1 MDLEE
6 IRTRMEAY
14 LSNLFHCYVYAENQ
28 ESTNT
33 FMFILVITEKGKDP
47 LVFSNLRFGFM
58 VYFPETNL
66 VVSPYYVWLASYEK
80 YFKEALLDTFGAV
93 SFISKA
99 MNVESIRDI
108 KKLAIYRESK
118 SVLKDIGHKQ
128 LDVNPLDIRQKRPN
142 LFDED
147 DDDDDDPAE
156 KKRQKTS
163 NESTEQKK
171 RIVPIDVGE
180 LEDRIDNLKNSIGWR
195 PMSGHRSLRI
205 NLNVPFQPSTE
216 LQEHNYANDIVDIT
230 IVMEGLNVAEGIRD
244 MIRHGL
250 MDLPAP
256 VWLEG
261 VGISGTKNLTVTS
274 DGVFTEEEE
283 ETDDR
288 DEPIYR
294 KTPMF

>member
-1 MDLEE
+1 MAL
-6 IRTRMEAY
+6 R
-14 LSNLFHCYVYAENQ
+14 YVYAENQ

-33 FMFILVITEKGKDP
+33 FVFILVITEKGKDP